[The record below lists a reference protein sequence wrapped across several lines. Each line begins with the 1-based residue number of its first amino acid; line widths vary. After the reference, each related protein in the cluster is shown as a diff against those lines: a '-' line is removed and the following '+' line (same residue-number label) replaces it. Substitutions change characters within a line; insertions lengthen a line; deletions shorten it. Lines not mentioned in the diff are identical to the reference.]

1 MNYLKQLNAF
11 FELLFTN
18 PLSPKAICLYST
30 LLHINNKCLWKKRF
44 KVANTT
50 LMSITSIDRR
60 TLDRVRNELVQKG
73 YIEYKKGNGNQAG
86 EYTIINLC
94 VQYDTQYDIQCD
106 TQSDIQDDHIN
117 KQNKTDDDYI
127 YNILHARTCEEE
139 NELNDYAKK
148 QLEIFKQVIKELCI
162 DEKFTELDNL
172 TLQELERLYEYAQN
186 ANDPVAYIKSSI
198 VKNGGYVN

>member
-44 KVANTT
+44 KVANTM

-60 TLDRVRNELVQKG
+60 TLDRVRNELIQKG

-106 TQSDIQDDHIN
+106 TQSDIQCDHIN
-117 KQNKTDDDYI
+117 KQNKIDDDYI
-127 YNILHARTCEEE
+127 YNILHVHACEEE
-139 NELNDYAKK
+139 NDLNDYAKN
-148 QLEIFKQVIKELCI
+148 QLAIYKQVIRELCI
-162 DEKFTELDNL
+162 DEKITELDNL
-172 TLQELERLYEYAQN
+172 TLEELERLYEYAKN
-186 ANDPVAYIKSSI
+186 ANDPVAYMKSSI
-198 VKNGGYVN
+198 MKNGGYVH